1 MTYSLEIKNIFLA
14 KYLNKQTINSI
25 SIELNISCQTIY
37 KWILKYYE
45 ITKSNIENNI
55 L

>member
-14 KYLNKQTINSI
+14 KYLNKQIIN
-25 SIELNISCQTIY
+25 